1 MTVAPRQR
9 EVAPGASPVEAAE
22 LAGVAEPPFAGT
34 GLNEPRFRG
43 QGISEKFGTIV
54 QPVEAGTKH
63 GRSSCV
69 CSTRLER
76 YGHKVK
82 GGQ

>member
-54 QPVEAGTKH
+54 QPVEAGTKTWTFKLRVQH
-63 GRSSCV
+63 
-69 CSTRLER
+69 
-76 YGHKVK
+76 
-82 GGQ
+82 QA